1 MKVLCTQQINNFIFN
16 EPPQGQWFV
25 ENKIAGISLLAAFLG
40 VAIAGS
46 LHGSF
51 QPADSDFALSLFEL
65 GIARHKFGLAGLR
78 QRGGKDTGTRYC
90 MAMLF
95 QNILP

>member
-1 MKVLCTQQINNFIFN
+1 LQHLKILCTQQINNFIFN

-46 LHGSF
+46 LHAPKTAIKNKKPCRIDVGG
-51 QPADSDFALSLFEL
+51 ALRAATGRTNPSPR
-65 GIARHKFGLAGLR
+65 IAR
-78 QRGGKDTGTRYC
+78 
-90 MAMLF
+90 
-95 QNILP
+95 LPQKLQIS

>member
-1 MKVLCTQQINNFIFN
+1 MKILCTQQINNFIFN

-46 LHGSF
+46 LHGRMKNAECSIKN
-51 QPADSDFALSLFEL
+51 PPTLFSE
-65 GIARHKFGLAGLR
+65 GGCHTAGE
-78 QRGGKDTGTRYC
+78 KT
-90 MAMLF
+90 
-95 QNILP
+95 

>member
-1 MKVLCTQQINNFIFN
+1 LQHLKILCTQQINNFIFN

-46 LHGSF
+46 LHDLFGHLRVSF
-51 QPADSDFALSLFEL
+51 
-65 GIARHKFGLAGLR
+65 
-78 QRGGKDTGTRYC
+78 
-90 MAMLF
+90 
-95 QNILP
+95 